1 MIDLPVTLT
10 TASVLG
16 ILFIVL
22 SAAVSAERNR
32 SKVGFGTGAEASVA
46 LGAEHQAPRLLVA
59 VRRHAHF
66 AEYVPISILLIL
78 LLELRQA
85 ERLWLVLLAG
95 VLILSRLM
103 IVFGMGRAAP
113 NLFRAGGN
121 VLQWLMILAS
131 SIYGLVLEIGSTLS

>member
-1 MIDLPVTLT
+1 MIELPVTLT
-10 TASVLG
+10 TASILG

-66 AEYVPISILLIL
+66 AE
-78 LLELRQA
+78 
-85 ERLWLVLLAG
+85 
-95 VLILSRLM
+95 
-103 IVFGMGRAAP
+103 
-113 NLFRAGGN
+113 
-121 VLQWLMILAS
+121 
-131 SIYGLVLEIGSTLS
+131 